1 MISRSGR
8 SPEKEMATCSVVVPG
23 KSHGQRSLV
32 GYSSWGCKELDTT
45 EHTHIY
51 KNRMQKHKK
60 DSLNMLASYLSI
72 YLLLSN
78 FYAINI

>member
-1 MISRSGR
+1 MRHRFNPWVGKIPRRGKWQ
-8 SPEKEMATCSVVVPG
+8 PTTVFLAG

-32 GYSSWGCKELDTT
+32 GYNSWGCKELDTT

-60 DSLNMLASYLSI
+60 DSLNMLASYLLI
-72 YLLLSN
+72 Y
-78 FYAINI
+78 Y